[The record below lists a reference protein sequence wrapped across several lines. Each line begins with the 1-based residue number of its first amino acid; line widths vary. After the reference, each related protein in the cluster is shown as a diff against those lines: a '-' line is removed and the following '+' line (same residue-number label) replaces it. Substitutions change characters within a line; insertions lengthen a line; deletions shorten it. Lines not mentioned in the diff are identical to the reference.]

1 MTRGRKT
8 SLSFCVLASF
18 AVAVSCREPT
28 QVTVRVSTGT
38 KCSELSAVELVV
50 GPDQR
55 ETQERFTK
63 RFTTA
68 VTRDCDPLGF
78 IGTLVVAPGGQG
90 ATLVVAAGVG
100 LGGAP
105 PPEPGTCAEAEGAKR
120 CIIARRTFSFL
131 EHTSLTLPIELDPL
145 CIGKTCEPSSTC
157 FKGGCVDASVV
168 CNGPDCGLAGENPGQ
183 PPGGGE
189 GGANEASSSD
199 GAYDAELD
207 VSVGDADSDV
217 SNLSDAMPDVKADG
231 GTDATVEGGNEGG
244 LDGSIYPP
252 CGNTGGLF
260 CFGGDNGISA
270 PGTCTAPG
278 VDMTKICCR
287 CTCPAMMGMGSC
299 TTMAGFSC
307 SPMCMP

>member
-1 MTRGRKT
+1 M
-8 SLSFCVLASF
+8 
-18 AVAVSCREPT
+18 
-28 QVTVRVSTGT
+28 
-38 KCSELSAVELVV
+38 ELVV

-78 IGTLVVAPGGQG
+78 IGTLVVTPGGQG

-105 PPEPGTCAEAEGAKR
+105 PPEPGTCADTEGAKR

-145 CIGKTCEPSSTC
+145 CIGKACEPSSTC
-157 FKGGCVDASVV
+157 FRGACVDAAVV
-168 CNGPDCGLAGENPGQ
+168 CNGPDCGLVGENPGQ

-207 VSVGDADSDV
+207 GMSSSDVTVGDAGNDVSDSGNVSDAISDV
-217 SNLSDAMPDVKADG
+217 K
-231 GTDATVEGGNEGG
+231 VESGPEAG
-244 LDGSIYPP
+244 LDGSVFPP
-252 CGNTGGLF
+252 CGNSGGLF
-260 CFGGDNGISA
+260 CFGGPNGINS
-270 PGTCTAPG
+270 PGTCSEPG
-278 VDMTKICCR
+278 VDPTKICCR
-287 CTCPAMMGMGSC
+287 CTCPATMVIGGC
-299 TTMAGFSC
+299 TTMSMPAMSC
-307 SPMCMP
+307 SPICL